1 MFLIIFSFQVL
12 PVKQLGKMLFKNMM
26 TEEIH
31 ECSSADD
38 GPTKLKK
45 STEYFKLFE
54 DQPLA
59 RISYLSNKVSTA
71 LHAAEALPNTHI
83 PDIFA
88 PPPNVA

>member
-1 MFLIIFSFQVL
+1 M
-12 PVKQLGKMLFKNMM
+12 FKNMM

-31 ECSSADD
+31 ECGHSADD
-38 GPTKLKK
+38 GPIKLKK
-45 STEYFKLFE
+45 NTEYFKLFE
-54 DQPLA
+54 DQPIA